1 MLRYAARNAMLPS
14 VTSFGMGLGGFV
26 VGGALL
32 TEVVFAYPGVGYQL
46 LNAVQGL
53 DYPLMQGLFLTIT
66 AAVLLANF
74 LVDIL
79 YVRLDPRVRSN

>member
-1 MLRYAARNAMLPS
+1 MIPA
-14 VTSFGMGLGGFV
+14 GC
-26 VGGALL
+26 
-32 TEVVFAYPGVGYQL
+32 PGVGYQL